1 MMTYPPTKA
10 ASSAAE
16 LFRSPST
23 NGSSNEEWDG
33 VDNLLPRA
41 SVVLLSSPSSK
52 REPLHRHDQPISTT
66 FQPEPAASTSP
77 LDDFLS
83 GKQDKKFPFDFTLS
97 IPCSSQI
104 DALEYAEESSC
115 SGESAVSE
123 LTLMTY
129 RAELMKEV
137 SVVQ

>member
-1 MMTYPPTKA
+1 MTYPPPKA

-23 NGSSNEEWDG
+23 NGSSNEEWDD

-41 SVVLLSSPSSK
+41 SVVLSSSPSSK
-52 REPLHRHDQPISTT
+52 REPLHRHDQPIST
-66 FQPEPAASTSP
+66 FQPAASSTSP

-83 GKQDKKFPFDFTLS
+83 GEQDKKFPFGFTLS
-97 IPCSSQI
+97 IPCSSRI
-104 DALEYAEESSC
+104 DALEDAEESSC
-115 SGESAVSE
+115 SGESATSE

-137 SVVQ
+137 SL

>member
-1 MMTYPPTKA
+1 MTYPPPKS
-10 ASSAAE
+10 ASSVAAE
-16 LFRSPST
+16 LS
-23 NGSSNEEWDG
+23 SSNEEWDG

-41 SVVLLSSPSSK
+41 SVVLSSSPSSK
-52 REPLHRHDQPISTT
+52 REPLHHRHDQPISTT
-66 FQPEPAASTSP
+66 FQPAAAASTSP

-83 GKQDKKFPFDFTLS
+83 GKQDKKFPFGFTLS

-104 DALEYAEESSC
+104 DALEDAEESSC

-137 SVVQ
+137 SIVH